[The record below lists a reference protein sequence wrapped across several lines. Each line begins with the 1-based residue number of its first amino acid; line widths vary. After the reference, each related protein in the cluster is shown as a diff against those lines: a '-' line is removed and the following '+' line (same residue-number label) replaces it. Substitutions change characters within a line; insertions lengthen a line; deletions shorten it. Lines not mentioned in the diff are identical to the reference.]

1 MDAFEYYFS
10 FFTLIIGLAVAA
22 VARGFGTMWQTRRR
36 AEIGWLTPLLA
47 AFLLL
52 DISRFWLGLW
62 GRQEIAAMG
71 PFALASVLCVALPYV
86 FVTTIMFPSE
96 PDDWA
101 SLDEYYLSN
110 SRSIFA
116 VLLFSKVSAYV
127 SDLGLFGW
135 SPKLADAP
143 GVILVLAPFVAL
155 VLWRSPRVHRLVLV
169 LLVAWSALI
178 FLAAPADR
186 AVNPPRA
193 EAPASPRAP
202 PDGSTVP
209 APAAPRP
216 PER

>member
-1 MDAFEYYFS
+1 MNAFEYYFS

-36 AEIGWLTPLLA
+36 AGIGWLTPLLA

-62 GRQEIAAMG
+62 GRQEIANMG
-71 PFALASVLCVALPYV
+71 PIALASVLCVALPYV

-101 SLDEYYLSN
+101 SLDEYYASN

-116 VLLFSKVSAYV
+116 VLTFSKISAYV
-127 SDLGLFGW
+127 SDFALFGW
-135 SPKLADAP
+135 KPAWADAP
-143 GVILVLAPFVAL
+143 GVLLVLAPFLAL
-155 VLWRSPRVHRLVLV
+155 VLWRSPKVHRI
-169 LLVAWSALI
+169 LLVFLVVWSALI
-178 FLAAPADR
+178 FLAAPASV
-186 AVNPPRA
+186 AVNPRPA
-193 EAPASPRAP
+193 SAPASPPAP
-202 PDGSTVP
+202 PAGSTAP

-216 PER
+216 PGR